1 MIRFLLAITTLAA
14 AFAATAD
21 RSAFAQTSRGGFG
34 RSAEMWCGDNASQ
47 DRAVH
52 CEVREATIPG
62 VSPLDIDAGR
72 NGGISVRGWDRGDV
86 SIRAK
91 VVASADTDAEARRI
105 AAAVRVD
112 TAGGRVRAEG
122 PDTAGDEHWAVS
134 FEVQVPRTAN
144 LTLNTHNGGIA
155 IEQFHGTAEFR
166 ALNGGVTLID
176 VAGDIHGAT
185 TNGGLNIDLRGTA
198 WDGAG
203 LNVETRNGGI
213 RFGVPAN
220 YSAELETGTTN
231 GRVRVDFPVVVQGS
245 VGRHFTATLGA
256 GGAKLRAITTNGGVT
271 IHQTP

>member
-1 MIRFLLAITTLAA
+1 MLRALLVTTTLAA
-14 AFAATAD
+14 VIAAPALAQQ
-21 RSAFAQTSRGGFG
+21 RSPRFG
-34 RSAEMWCGDNASQ
+34 RSADDWCSGSSNQ

-86 SIRAK
+86 FVRAK
-91 VVASADTDAEARRI
+91 IVAYGDTDADARRV

-112 TAGGRVRAEG
+112 SAGGRVRADG
-122 PDTAGDEHWAVS
+122 PETTGDEHWSVS
-134 FEVQVPRTAN
+134 FEVQVPRTAS
-144 LTLNTHNGGIA
+144 LTLNTHNGGIV
-155 IEQFHGTAEFR
+155 IEQFRGMAEFH
-166 ALNGGVTLID
+166 AQNGGVMLND

-185 TNGGLNIDLRGTA
+185 TNGGLNIDLHGTQ

-213 RFGVPAN
+213 RLQLPAN

-231 GRVRVDFPVVVQGS
+231 GRVAIDFPITVQGS
-245 VGRHFTATLGA
+245 VGRHFTTTLGA